1 MPKFKHLMLC
11 CVGGPALC
19 YAIVAMA
26 DDHDRCLHGH
36 YEDHHD
42 GNGHCTRH
50 GNTDRD
56 DVQVGSRPA
65 FLVNGMDSSRLK
77 RRLKQCDGGPFYR
90 TDFSI
95 GHRGAALQFPE
106 HTEESYRAA
115 ASQGAGIIE
124 CDTTFT
130 NDGELVCRHAQ
141 CDLHTTTNII
151 TTDLNAKC
159 TVPWDPENPNPGSVK
174 CCASDLSLAEFK
186 TLKGKMDAANPIAS
200 TAEEFLGGTVTWR
213 TDLYTSRGTVLSHK
227 ESIRLIRELGA
238 KFTPELKAPDRSA
251 RVQVEDVFGSQGAYA
266 QKLIDDYK
274 DLDVRPRD
282 VWAQSFNF
290 EDVQYWIENEPRF
303 GKQAVYL
310 DSRYSGPNV
319 IDPVDGDPATF
330 VPTMEEIAAK
340 GVQILAPPIYFLLT
354 VRDDGKIVP
363 SSYARAAKSAG
374 LDIVAW
380 TFERSDLRNGSRTG
394 ADADGNPTAT
404 FYYAFDVNPNAQ
416 AINKDSD
423 MYEALDVLAREV
435 GIIGIFSDWPATV
448 TYYANCMGL
457 KQARGR

>member
-1 MPKFKHLMLC
+1 MRTFKHLTLC
-11 CVGGPALC
+11 CAGGLALC
-19 YAIVAMA
+19 YAHVAMA
-26 DDHDRCLHGH
+26 DDDDHGSKGH
-36 YEDHHD
+36 RNGDMK
-42 GNGHCTRH
+42 GNA
-50 GNTDRD
+50 
-56 DVQVGSRPA
+56 VQVGSRPA
-65 FLVNGMDSSRLK
+65 FLVNGMDSSPLK
-77 RRLKQCDGGPFYR
+77 RRLKQCHGGPFYR

-124 CDTTFT
+124 CDATFT

-151 TTDLNAKC
+151 TTDLNAEC

-186 TLKGKMDAANPIAS
+186 TLKGKMDGSNPNAN
-200 TAEEFLGGTVTWR
+200 TADEFMGGTVTWR
-213 TDLYTSRGTVLSHK
+213 TDLYASRGTVLSHK
-227 ESIRLIRELGA
+227 DSIRLIRELGA
-238 KFTPELKAPDRSA
+238 KFTPELKAPDPNA
-251 RVQVEDVFGSQGAYA
+251 RVQVEDVFGSREAYA

-274 DLDVRPRD
+274 EFDVDPRD
-282 VWAQSFNF
+282 VWAQSFSF
-290 EDVQYWIENEPRF
+290 EDVQYWIDNEPRF
-303 GKQAVYL
+303 GRQAVYL
-310 DSRYSGPNV
+310 DGRYSGSNA

-340 GVQILAPPIYFLLT
+340 GVQILAPPIHFLLT

-363 SSYARAAKSAG
+363 SKYARAAKSAG

-394 ADADGNPTAT
+394 VDANGKPTAT
-404 FYYAFDVNPNAQ
+404 FYFAFDVNPNAQ

-423 MYEALDVLAREV
+423 MYKALDILARKV
-435 GIIGIFSDWPATV
+435 GILGIFSDWPATV
-448 TYYANCMGL
+448 TFYANCMGL
-457 KQARGR
+457 K